1 MIEVARCRAVALVTG
16 IVVSLAIVPACTAN
30 APTAA
35 PTGSSV
41 ASTPSPSASPGLG
54 TLPPHGSFVTS
65 IVRQGLVDP
74 VAVAGE
80 PHRTNNDPRAPAVG
94 AVNLFPL
101 TVTFPED
108 WRDRSLVICGW
119 TPADGFYECK
129 SMQVFK
135 ENGTADLGV
144 PVRQPHDTYE
154 LWLLSSDTSTGLRR
168 LLAMDTSSVAWPLHT
183 HFPVGFESVNDVLT
197 KQPPV
202 DGNYLVAD

>member
-1 MIEVARCRAVALVTG
+1 MIIVDGRWRAAVGVAG
-16 IVVSLAIVPACTAN
+16 IAAAFAILPACTTAT
-30 APTAA
+30 PSAA
-35 PTGSSV
+35 PNTSSV
-41 ASTPSPSASPGLG
+41 ASSPPLPAQIG
-54 TLPPHGSFVTS
+54 TLPPPGSFVTS

-74 VAVAGE
+74 SPVAGE
-80 PHRTNNDPRAPAVG
+80 PHRTNNDPRTPAIG

-101 TVTFPED
+101 TVTFPKE

-135 ENGTADLGV
+135 ENGVADLSV

-154 LWLLSSDTSTGLRR
+154 LWLLSSDTSTGFRR
-168 LLAMDTSSVAWPLHT
+168 LFAIDTSAASWPLHM
-183 HFPVGFESVNDVLT
+183 HFPVGFERVNDVLT